1 MRIQTAKKITI
12 SIIILLALALS
23 MGCGGVWTRTRVIP
37 PQGLLFSSV
46 KAPVSINF
54 DNTPAGRQLS
64 RVSQSSTYYFRDFII
79 TGMDF
84 SWGSVGINEIARKGG
99 LSRVYFADYEYLNI
113 LGIYAQFTINVYGA
127 RE

>member
-12 SIIILLALALS
+12 SIILLALALS
-23 MGCGGVWTRTRVIP
+23 MGCGRFRAPVIP

-99 LSRVYFADYEYLNI
+99 LSQVYFADYEYLNI
-113 LGIYAQFTINVYGA
+113 LGIYAQFTINVYGS